1 VQLQS
6 GVCSDMDEHGTF
18 VLCDFAHCV
27 KSLATQYA
35 KTGKNITK
43 KMRNKNGKN
52 VQVCMYVIYGH
63 FYKLGQFVTCEILL
77 ISTQLSSLRK
87 TVVQM
92 KRTLLCTC

>member
-1 VQLQS
+1 MEEHNNFIVWHIEHTKSHQLGKQVQLQS

-63 FYKLGQFVTCEILL
+63 FYKLGQFSPV
-77 ISTQLSSLRK
+77 K
-87 TVVQM
+87 FY
-92 KRTLLCTC
+92 